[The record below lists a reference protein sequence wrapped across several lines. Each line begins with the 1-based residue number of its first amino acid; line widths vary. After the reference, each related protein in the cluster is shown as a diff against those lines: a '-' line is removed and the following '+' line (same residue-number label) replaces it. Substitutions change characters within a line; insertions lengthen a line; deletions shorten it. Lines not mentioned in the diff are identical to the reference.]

1 MKRFLIT
8 FLAVIAA
15 QVVLTLAVIF
25 VGVMVGTAM
34 MGGAAQ
40 KAEVPPHACLIQE
53 IPLEVPEY
61 EPPQPLP
68 VFRRVTTHTMILENL
83 EKARRDPKIDRVV
96 LKLDT
101 PEIGWGKMQEIRQR
115 IAQLRA
121 AHKPVYAYTSMLTT
135 RTLYLASACDSI
147 IVTPGGIVWLT
158 GLMSERYYLRGML
171 EKLDVTTQVSR
182 IKEYKAAAEMVTRT
196 DMSPEARENAD
207 WILKDLYDDLLST
220 VAQDRRTDRARV
232 EQWLGTSQFT
242 PEEAVGQGITDGVLF
257 WEQLRDRLAGA
268 ADELAAV
275 EGADYA
281 KVPRAKFGL
290 RGKRIAVVHGQGTIT
305 TGKSGWGYPFGV
317 SMGDETMV
325 EALEE
330 VAADDAISGIL
341 LRLDTPGG
349 MGLASDRIG
358 RAVAQ
363 AAASKPVVISSV
375 DMNAS
380 GGYMVSYRCSTI
392 VAPGGA
398 IVGSIGSISGR
409 PDLSG
414 LFEKLGITFDRATIG
429 PHATLWSG
437 VVPMTDEE
445 FQRFDQVHWAGYN
458 QWVEGVAEHRHMTFE
473 QVDRL
478 ARGRVFTGR
487 QALANG
493 LIDAVGGFDE
503 ALALLKQQLKIPES
517 DGVTL
522 LHYPVPK
529 SFMEELMSGD
539 WPGTGA
545 RLAARLGLRTESETR
560 AASTI
565 DLWTRWLESREP
577 VLLCPW
583 RF

>member
-8 FLAVIAA
+8 FVAVIAA

-25 VGVMVGTAM
+25 IGVGIGTAM

-61 EPPQPLP
+61 APPQPLP
-68 VFRRVTTHTMILENL
+68 MFRRITTHTMILENL
-83 EKARRDPKIDRVV
+83 EKARLDPKIDRVV

-135 RTLYLASACDSI
+135 RALYLASACDSVF
-147 IVTPGGIVWLT
+147 VTPSGIVWLT

-182 IKEYKAAAEMVTRT
+182 IREYKAAAEMVTRA

-207 WILKDLYDDLLST
+207 WVLRDLYGDLLDT
-220 VAQDRRTDRARV
+220 VAESRHTDRERV
-232 EQWLGTSQFT
+232 EQWLETSQFT
-242 PEEAVGQGITDGVLF
+242 PEEAVAQGIADGVVF
-257 WEQLRDRLAGA
+257 WEELRDRLAGS
-268 ADELAAV
+268 ADELAAI

-281 KVPRAKFGL
+281 KLPRAKYGL

-330 VAADDAISGIL
+330 AAADDAISGIL

-349 MGLASDRIG
+349 MGLAADRIG

-363 AAASKPVVISSV
+363 AAASKPVVVSSV

-380 GGYMVSYRCSTI
+380 GGYMISYRCGTI
-392 VAPGGA
+392 VAPAGS

-414 LFEKLGITFDRATIG
+414 LFAKLGITFDRATIG
-429 PHATLWSG
+429 PHATLWSA

-445 FQRFDQVHWAGYN
+445 FRRFDQVHWDGYN
-458 QWVEGVAEHRHMTFE
+458 QWVAGVAEHRRLTVA
-473 QVDRL
+473 QVDAL

-503 ALALLKQQLKIPES
+503 ALARLKQQLKIPE
-517 DGVTL
+517 DEGVTL

-539 WPGTGA
+539 WPGAGA
-545 RLAARLGLRTESETR
+545 QLAARAGLRTETETR

-565 DLWTRWLESREP
+565 DFWTRWMQSREP

>member
-25 VGVMVGTAM
+25 VGVGIGTAM

-40 KAEVPPHACLIQE
+40 KAEVPPHACLIQD
-53 IPLEVPEY
+53 IPLEVPEFS
-61 EPPQPLP
+61 PPQALP
-68 VFRRVTTHTMILENL
+68 FPRHITTHTSILENL
-83 EKARRDPKIDRVV
+83 EKARLDPKIDHVV

-115 IAQLRA
+115 ITQLRE
-121 AHKPVYAYTSMLTT
+121 AHKPVYAYTTMLTS
-135 RTLYLASACDSI
+135 RTLYLAGACDSI
-147 IVTPGGIVWLT
+147 FVTPGGMVWLT

-171 EKLDVTTQVSR
+171 EKLHVTTQVSR
-182 IKEYKAAAEMVTRT
+182 IKEYKAAAEMITRT
-196 DMSPEARENAD
+196 DMSPEARENID
-207 WILKDLYDDLLST
+207 WVLRDLYGDLLGT
-220 VAQDRRTDRARV
+220 VAQDRQVDRARV
-232 EQWLGTSQFT
+232 EQWLETAQFT
-242 PEEAVGQGITDGVLF
+242 PEEAVAQGIADGVVF
-257 WEQLRDRLAGA
+257 WEQLRDRLAGK
-268 ADELAAV
+268 ADELAAI

-281 KVPRAKFGL
+281 KLPRAKFGL
-290 RGKRIAVVHGQGTIT
+290 RGKRIAVVHGEGSIT
-305 TGKSGWGYPFGV
+305 TGKSGWGYPFGA

-330 VAADDAISGIL
+330 VAADEAISGIL

-380 GGYMVSYRCSTI
+380 GGYMVSYRCGTI

-409 PDLSG
+409 PDVSG

-445 FQRFDQVHWAGYN
+445 FQRFDAVHWAGYN
-458 QWVEGVAEHRHMTFE
+458 QWVAGVAEHRHMTVA
-473 QVDRL
+473 QVDNL

-503 ALALLKQQLKIPES
+503 ALALLKEQVKIPADE
-517 DGVTL
+517 GVTL
-522 LHYPVPK
+522 LHYPIPK

-539 WPGTGA
+539 WPGAGVL
-545 RLAARLGLRTESETR
+545 LATRLGLRTETEAR

-565 DLWTRWLESREP
+565 DFWTRWMQTREP
-577 VLLCPW
+577 VLVCPW